1 MRTAT
6 KIRLYPTPE
15 QEQKLAVQ
23 FGCARWVWNRALSL
37 KQGAWE
43 ERGESLSCY
52 ALKAM
57 LPAWKQEHPWLKDAD
72 SQVLQQTVLNLDRA
86 FQNFFAKRARYPRCK
101 RKHGRQSIQ
110 YPQRVKLDGSQVC
123 LPKIGW
129 VSAVVHRAVAGE
141 IKTVTVSRTA
151 TGKYF
156 ASILAEDGVSV
167 PSPVQHIETAV
178 GVDLGITDIV
188 VTSDG
193 WKSGNPYQLSRA
205 AQNLTRKQRKLSR
218 KQQGSAN
225 FAKARLLV
233 AKAHERVRNARDDWQ
248 HKVTRRL
255 ADENQAVAVEDL
267 AVKNMM
273 QNRHLAKA
281 IGDAGWSRFVAKVR
295 YKLER
300 KGGHLVIVDRWLP
313 SSKTCAVCHAV
324 VDNLS
329 LSKRFWPCASCG
341 TLHDRDVNAAQNVA
355 AWCIEVKGGWA
366 DRLCL

>member
-1 MRTAT
+1 
-6 KIRLYPTPE
+6 
-15 QEQKLAVQ
+15 
-23 FGCARWVWNRALSL
+23 
-37 KQGAWE
+37 
-43 ERGESLSCY
+43 
-52 ALKAM
+52 M
-57 LPAWKQEHPWLKDAD
+57 LPAWKEAYPWLKDAD

-86 FQNFFAKRARYPRCK
+86 FQIFFAKRARYPRCK

-110 YPQRVKLDGSQVC
+110 YPQRAKLDGSRVC

-167 PSPVQHIETAV
+167 PLPVQHIETAV

-193 WKSGNPYQLSRA
+193 WKSGNPRQLSRA

-225 FAKARLLV
+225 FATARLLV
-233 AKAHERVRNARDDWQ
+233 AKAHEQVRNARNDWQ

-255 ADENQAVAVEDL
+255 AT
-267 AVKNMM
+267 KTK
-273 QNRHLAKA
+273 RSS
-281 IGDAGWSRFVAKVR
+281 SRT
-295 YKLER
+295 
-300 KGGHLVIVDRWLP
+300 W
-313 SSKTCAVCHAV
+313 
-324 VDNLS
+324 
-329 LSKRFWPCASCG
+329 
-341 TLHDRDVNAAQNVA
+341 Q
-355 AWCIEVKGGWA
+355 
-366 DRLCL
+366 